1 MPENL
6 PFDKFLA
13 PDEPAEVTQKR
24 LRGGQPGNHNALKHG
39 LYVKQGWIRNSTAIE
54 LADLSDFNDII
65 IHYKQY
71 MEHLFELGINSKD
84 LNETNITLRS
94 LALASDALTHLVNT
108 QIKNRAFVLADDEGG
123 SKKNSSFKDM
133 YRGLLK
139 SMSAYMDVSDL
150 EASLEKR
157 FPSGE
162 GQL

>member
-24 LRGGQPGNHNALKHG
+24 IRGGQPGNHNALKHG
-39 LYVKQGWIRNSTAIE
+39 LYVKGGWIKNTSAIE
-54 LADLSDFNDII
+54 LANLSDTNDII

-94 LALASDALTHLVNT
+94 LALASEALTHLINS
-108 QIKNRAFVLADDEGG
+108 QIKNRAFMLADDEGG
-123 SKKNSSFKDM
+123 SKKNASFKDM

-139 SMSAYMDVSDL
+139 SMSTYMDVSDL
-150 EASLEKR
+150 QASLDKR
-157 FPSGE
+157 CPPDAD
-162 GQL
+162 Q